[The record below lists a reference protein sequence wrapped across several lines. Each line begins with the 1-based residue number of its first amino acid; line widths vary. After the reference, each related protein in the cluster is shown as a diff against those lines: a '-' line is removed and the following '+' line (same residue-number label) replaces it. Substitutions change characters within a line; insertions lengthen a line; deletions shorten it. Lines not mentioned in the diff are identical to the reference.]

1 MMQAHSQTGTEIP
14 LLILSW
20 VVLQLVRVV
29 SLEAPFLLGLVMRL
43 QTESRMCDSSL
54 L

>member
-1 MMQAHSQTGTEIP
+1 MMQTHSQTGTEMP

-20 VVLQLVRVV
+20 FVLQLVHVV

-43 QTESRMCDSSL
+43 QTESRMCEFSL